1 MYPEIAMF
9 MHCSWSNDRERIS
22 LFASDAVDFRNLIEW
37 PTPEQWMNMA
47 NNRPYRLF
55 TFTQWP
61 RFRAKYLHKFP
72 AQYE

>member
-1 MYPEIAMF
+1 MLWTY
-9 MHCSWSNDRERIS
+9 
-22 LFASDAVDFRNLIEW
+22 FRNLIEW

-61 RFRAKYLHKFP
+61 RLRTKHLHKFS